1 MKARYFNGTLV
12 EDMFYNL
19 APLMRKK
26 LSALILHV
34 DANNTVSRRSRGSPL
49 RISLKEIYSF
59 KENNTRIRK
68 FKSTSW
74 FFRQAFDINSGIHS
88 IQQRDREFDD
98 FNLNPLDQE
107 RKTEEQVINHNK
119 DNTNTNKI
127 NGWNSENKSLKL
139 VLSQIVLIITTKTLI
154 ILQMEDTDNM
164 KEIINTNVDMESNK
178 KIRENVEKDVRTKEN
193 VIRNVSENCKNA
205 PLEKISEKW

>member
-68 FKSTSW
+68 FKSTS
-74 FFRQAFDINSGIHS
+74 
-88 IQQRDREFDD
+88 
-98 FNLNPLDQE
+98 
-107 RKTEEQVINHNK
+107 
-119 DNTNTNKI
+119 
-127 NGWNSENKSLKL
+127 
-139 VLSQIVLIITTKTLI
+139 
-154 ILQMEDTDNM
+154 
-164 KEIINTNVDMESNK
+164 
-178 KIRENVEKDVRTKEN
+178 
-193 VIRNVSENCKNA
+193 
-205 PLEKISEKW
+205 